1 MSATE
6 RAELEALLK
15 RYSCA
20 FADSVAATEGTANL
34 LHYEHVIR
42 LTSRLP
48 VFTPPRRVS
57 PHAEAFARDE
67 IKRLLE
73 LGLIQPSQA
82 AYGSPV
88 VLAPKK
94 DGTWRFC
101 VDYRRLNAITERDVF
116 PLPRIDDQLDRLRG
130 SMIFSTVDATAGF
143 WQLPLDPASRQYTA
157 FVVPW
162 GHYEWR
168 VTPFGVTNGPAAF
181 SRAVTAILGPLLT
194 TCVTAYIDDITVF
207 SPSVPQHLLD
217 LEALFRA
224 IMPAN
229 LRLKPSK
236 CRFGVAEVALLG
248 HLVSAEG
255 IRQDPAKLA
264 FIRQYPPPANADQLR
279 SFLGLAGYYRR
290 FVNGFARV
298 THPLQRLLLRDA
310 AWQWTEVHQAAFEA
324 LKAALLE
331 DLVLGYPDFER
342 PFILSTDASTYAIGA
357 ILSQSDGGSPVRER
371 PIAFIS
377 RTLAPAERNYTAT
390 ELECL
395 AVVWAIKYW
404 RHFLLGGPQFLVRT
418 DHHALQWLRSREAT
432 SGRLGRWS
440 LLLQSYDFV
449 VEYRAGR
456 NNGGPDACSR
466 PPLNH
471 PPGDLDEPL
480 PLFAV
485 AHAAEGAAEAR
496 VAVEAPPGPR
506 LTELADEPAEAAPPA
521 PASASEPAEAAAPA
535 APPSRAEILVARRQA
550 RLRRQLAFEGAPA
563 ARRDVQPAQGPPA
576 PALPQA
582 GPPTR
587 RGQKPTTWAEVRQG
601 VDEWHRLAVAQGLPP
616 APRSPSPPPAPE
628 SDPMELGS
636 DGEAAPP
643 VPEPEAPRQA
653 QEPELDEDGFPVALL
668 EHTPRKADNPR
679 HWRCGPPLYPHQ
691 DDPDEG
697 PEGGAPAASSSAAA
711 STAAATAGSSEPP
724 AASEAPSSGDAGS
737 SGGPAAGLEREVLS
751 SSAIAP
757 ALSWARLLAAQK
769 ADPLCR
775 KLFSWLENGVNEAR
789 CTRASCHTGDCY
801 LCSQAK
807 AAFVGFA
814 GKFDV
819 DTDGVLVR
827 RPVAPHGRFVPVLP
841 ESWQDRVLYAYHDG
855 WGHRGASVVARRIL
869 LRFWWPGMLAAVARY
884 VRSCP
889 CCQFAK
895 AVKPRRTAIAVIE
908 AEGRND
914 LWQVDVFHLDPT
926 PRGNRYLV
934 AWVNAWDKYTR
945 LYPKADLDGWS
956 MLEMGRDFVSNEG
969 VPLRL
974 LMDNGSSLKGG
985 PFNEYFRKLGTRFI
999 YAAAYHHSTNGLV
1012 ERLGGVVK
1020 TLLHAACRA
1029 EREPMH
1035 EWDQH
1040 VHEVQLALRTTVH
1053 AATGYSPALL
1063 HLGHELTLPADVRFG
1078 VEMLDTLSY
1087 ADYVATVVRAAKS
1100 RDDAVRE
1107 HRRWYRRQMVHRT
1120 GDLPDRRRFE
1130 VGDKVL
1136 CWLGDRD
1143 KGLFNSWVGP
1153 FTVMDVH
1160 PGGYTYVVRGLA
1172 RPYGAVGAVR
1182 QKARDTRETIV
1193 HIDCMIPFRMR
1204 DANAPARPA
1213 EGGRGRRVHR
1223 EPRPQRRRPR
1233 REQHEELAPSRVPAP
1248 QEARTESGRACNCAA
1263 RE

>member
-20 FADSVAATEGTANL
+20 FADSVTATEGTANL

-236 CRFGVAEVALLG
+236 CRFGVAE
-248 HLVSAEG
+248 
-255 IRQDPAKLA
+255 LA

-357 ILSQSDGGSPVRER
+357 ILSQSDGGSPARER

-418 DHHALQWLRSREAT
+418 DHQALQWLRSREAT

-471 PPGDLDEPL
+471 PVLAPGGADGSSAAPDALAGATGHGVPQPGDLDEPL

-535 APPSRAEILVARRQA
+535 APPAGRRSSSRGDRPASGASSPSRALPPQGGTSSPPRGR
-550 RLRRQLAFEGAPA
+550 GAPL
-563 ARRDVQPAQGPPA
+563 PAA

-668 EHTPRKADNPR
+668 EHVRRRFPLGPRRYEGPVAPLPRDLRPPEAPRPGKTPRKADNPR

-697 PEGGAPAASSSAAA
+697 PEGGAPAASSPRPRRPPPRRPAPLSRRPPPRRPQ
-711 STAAATAGSSEPP
+711 AATPARVAARPQASSE
-724 AASEAPSSGDAGS
+724 
-737 SGGPAAGLEREVLS
+737 
-751 SSAIAP
+751 
-757 ALSWARLLAAQK
+757 RLLAAQK

-855 WGHRGASVVARRIL
+855 P
-869 LRFWWPGMLAAVARY
+869 LRAEL
-884 VRSCP
+884 P

-1213 EGGRGRRVHR
+1213 RGR
-1223 EPRPQRRRPR
+1223 PRAAG
-1233 REQHEELAPSRVPAP
+1233 APGAAAAAPAAP
-1248 QEARTESGRACNCAA
+1248 AGAA
-1263 RE
+1263 

>member
-1 MSATE
+1 MRSPSATSFPCHGLTISWTACGVHGL
-6 RAELEALLK
+6 RSAL
-15 RYSCA
+15 
-20 FADSVAATEGTANL
+20 
-34 LHYEHVIR
+34 
-42 LTSRLP
+42 
-48 VFTPPRRVS
+48 
-57 PHAEAFARDE
+57 
-67 IKRLLE
+67 
-73 LGLIQPSQA
+73 
-82 AYGSPV
+82 
-88 VLAPKK
+88 
-94 DGTWRFC
+94 
-101 VDYRRLNAITERDVF
+101 
-116 PLPRIDDQLDRLRG
+116 
-130 SMIFSTVDATAGF
+130 
-143 WQLPLDPASRQYTA
+143 
-157 FVVPW
+157 

-357 ILSQSDGGSPVRER
+357 ILSQSDGGSPARER

-418 DHHALQWLRSREAT
+418 DHQALQWLRSREAT

-449 VEYRAGR
+449 VDSAA
-456 NNGGPDACSR
+456 PDALAGATGHGV
-466 PPLNH
+466 PQ
-471 PPGDLDEPL
+471 PGDLDEPL

-668 EHTPRKADNPR
+668 EHVRRRFPLGPRRYEGPVAPLPRDLRPPEAPRPGKTPRKADNPR

-757 ALSWARLLAAQK
+757 GPELGEVRDRRKPRLLELVQDTWDCAPPPSLDGPLPETLRHMFPARRVRLLAAQK

-855 WGHRGASVVARRIL
+855 WGHRGASIVARRIL

-1063 HLGHELTLPADVRFG
+1063 HLGHELTLPRTCASG
-1078 VEMLDTLSY
+1078 SKCSTPL
-1087 ADYVATVVRAAKS
+1087 ATPTTS
-1100 RDDAVRE
+1100 R
-1107 HRRWYRRQMVHRT
+1107 
-1120 GDLPDRRRFE
+1120 P
-1130 VGDKVL
+1130 
-1136 CWLGDRD
+1136 
-1143 KGLFNSWVGP
+1143 
-1153 FTVMDVH
+1153 
-1160 PGGYTYVVRGLA
+1160 
-1172 RPYGAVGAVR
+1172 
-1182 QKARDTRETIV
+1182 
-1193 HIDCMIPFRMR
+1193 
-1204 DANAPARPA
+1204 
-1213 EGGRGRRVHR
+1213 
-1223 EPRPQRRRPR
+1223 
-1233 REQHEELAPSRVPAP
+1233 
-1248 QEARTESGRACNCAA
+1248 
-1263 RE
+1263 

>member
-1 MSATE
+1 MQSPSATSF
-6 RAELEALLK
+6 RC
-15 RYSCA
+15 RGSTI
-20 FADSVAATEGTANL
+20 SWTACGV
-34 LHYEHVIR
+34 H
-42 LTSRLP
+42 
-48 VFTPPRRVS
+48 
-57 PHAEAFARDE
+57 
-67 IKRLLE
+67 
-73 LGLIQPSQA
+73 G
-82 AYGSPV
+82 
-88 VLAPKK
+88 
-94 DGTWRFC
+94 
-101 VDYRRLNAITERDVF
+101 
-116 PLPRIDDQLDRLRG
+116 LRG
-130 SMIFSTVDATAGF
+130 A
-143 WQLPLDPASRQYTA
+143 L
-157 FVVPW
+157 

-236 CRFGVAEVALLG
+236 CRFG
-248 HLVSAEG
+248 
-255 IRQDPAKLA
+255 LA

-310 AWQWTEVHQAAFEA
+310 VWQWTEVHQAAFEA

-357 ILSQSDGGSPVRER
+357 ILSQSDGGSPARER

-404 RHFLLGGPQFLVRT
+404 RHFLLEGPSS
-418 DHHALQWLRSREAT
+418 W
-432 SGRLGRWS
+432 LGRWS

-471 PPGDLDEPL
+471 PVLAPGGADGSSAAPDALAGAAGHGVPQPGDLDEPL

-485 AHAAEGAAEAR
+485 ALGAEGAADAR

-506 LTELADEPAEAAPPA
+506 LTELADEPDEAALPGPA
-521 PASASEPAEAAAPA
+521 HAPGPAEAETPA

-563 ARRDVQPAQGPPA
+563 ARRDVQPAQGPRPRRTRAPPEAFREGSDDEPVSRSERAPRAAPADAEDEPQGAPA
-576 PALPQA
+576 PPEPRAPAAGQEAPLPAALQLPQA

-587 RGQKPTTWAEVRQG
+587 RGRKPTTWAAMRQE
-601 VDEWHRLAVAQGLPP
+601 VDEWHRLAVEQGLPP

-628 SDPMELGS
+628 ADPMELGS
-636 DGEAAPP
+636 DGERP
-643 VPEPEAPRQA
+643 PEAPRR
-653 QEPELDEDGFPVALL
+653 GK
-668 EHTPRKADNPR
+668 TPRKADNPR
-679 HWRCGPPLYPHQ
+679 HWRCGPPLYPRQ

-711 STAAATAGSSEPP
+711 R
-724 AASEAPSSGDAGS
+724 
-737 SGGPAAGLEREVLS
+737 GLERELLS

-757 ALSWARLLAAQK
+757 GPELGEVRDRRKPRLLELVQDTWDCAPPPSLDGPLPEALRHMFPARRVRLLAAQK
-769 ADPLCR
+769 ADSLCR
-775 KLFSWLENGVNEAR
+775 KLFSWHENGVNEAR
-789 CTRASCHTGDCY
+789 CTRASCQTGDCY

-807 AAFVGFA
+807 AAFVKFA
-814 GKFDV
+814 QKFDV

-827 RPVAPHGRFVPVLP
+827 RPAAPHGRFVPVLP

-855 WGHRGASVVARRIL
+855 WGHRGASIVARRIL

-884 VRSCP
+884 VRSCH

-1012 ERLGGVVK
+1012 ERLG
-1020 TLLHAACRA
+1020 A
-1029 EREPMH
+1029 
-1035 EWDQH
+1035 
-1040 VHEVQLALRTTVH
+1040 
-1053 AATGYSPALL
+1053 S
-1063 HLGHELTLPADVRFG
+1063 
-1078 VEMLDTLSY
+1078 
-1087 ADYVATVVRAAKS
+1087 
-1100 RDDAVRE
+1100 
-1107 HRRWYRRQMVHRT
+1107 
-1120 GDLPDRRRFE
+1120 
-1130 VGDKVL
+1130 
-1136 CWLGDRD
+1136 
-1143 KGLFNSWVGP
+1143 
-1153 FTVMDVH
+1153 
-1160 PGGYTYVVRGLA
+1160 
-1172 RPYGAVGAVR
+1172 
-1182 QKARDTRETIV
+1182 
-1193 HIDCMIPFRMR
+1193 
-1204 DANAPARPA
+1204 
-1213 EGGRGRRVHR
+1213 
-1223 EPRPQRRRPR
+1223 
-1233 REQHEELAPSRVPAP
+1233 
-1248 QEARTESGRACNCAA
+1248 
-1263 RE
+1263 

>member
-1 MSATE
+1 MT
-6 RAELEALLK
+6 
-15 RYSCA
+15 
-20 FADSVAATEGTANL
+20 
-34 LHYEHVIR
+34 
-42 LTSRLP
+42 
-48 VFTPPRRVS
+48 
-57 PHAEAFARDE
+57 
-67 IKRLLE
+67 
-73 LGLIQPSQA
+73 
-82 AYGSPV
+82 
-88 VLAPKK
+88 
-94 DGTWRFC
+94 
-101 VDYRRLNAITERDVF
+101 
-116 PLPRIDDQLDRLRG
+116 
-130 SMIFSTVDATAGF
+130 
-143 WQLPLDPASRQYTA
+143 
-157 FVVPW
+157 
-162 GHYEWR
+162 
-168 VTPFGVTNGPAAF
+168 
-181 SRAVTAILGPLLT
+181 
-194 TCVTAYIDDITVF
+194 
-207 SPSVPQHLLD
+207 
-217 LEALFRA
+217 
-224 IMPAN
+224 
-229 LRLKPSK
+229 
-236 CRFGVAEVALLG
+236 
-248 HLVSAEG
+248 
-255 IRQDPAKLA
+255 
-264 FIRQYPPPANADQLR
+264 
-279 SFLGLAGYYRR
+279 
-290 FVNGFARV
+290 
-298 THPLQRLLLRDA
+298 
-310 AWQWTEVHQAAFEA
+310 
-324 LKAALLE
+324 
-331 DLVLGYPDFER
+331 
-342 PFILSTDASTYAIGA
+342 
-357 ILSQSDGGSPVRER
+357 
-371 PIAFIS
+371 
-377 RTLAPAERNYTAT
+377 
-390 ELECL
+390 
-395 AVVWAIKYW
+395 
-404 RHFLLGGPQFLVRT
+404 
-418 DHHALQWLRSREAT
+418 
-432 SGRLGRWS
+432 
-440 LLLQSYDFV
+440 
-449 VEYRAGR
+449 
-456 NNGGPDACSR
+456 
-466 PPLNH
+466 
-471 PPGDLDEPL
+471 
-480 PLFAV
+480 
-485 AHAAEGAAEAR
+485 
-496 VAVEAPPGPR
+496 
-506 LTELADEPAEAAPPA
+506 
-521 PASASEPAEAAAPA
+521 
-535 APPSRAEILVARRQA
+535 
-550 RLRRQLAFEGAPA
+550 
-563 ARRDVQPAQGPPA
+563 
-576 PALPQA
+576 
-582 GPPTR
+582 
-587 RGQKPTTWAEVRQG
+587 
-601 VDEWHRLAVAQGLPP
+601 
-616 APRSPSPPPAPE
+616 
-628 SDPMELGS
+628 
-636 DGEAAPP
+636 
-643 VPEPEAPRQA
+643 
-653 QEPELDEDGFPVALL
+653 
-668 EHTPRKADNPR
+668 TPRKADNPR

-757 ALSWARLLAAQK
+757 GPELGEVRDRRKPRLLELVQDTWDCAPPPSLDGPLPETLRHMFPARRVRLLAAQK

-855 WGHRGASVVARRIL
+855 P
-869 LRFWWPGMLAAVARY
+869 LRAEL
-884 VRSCP
+884 P

-1063 HLGHELTLPADVRFG
+1063 HLGTSSRCPRTCASGRNARH
-1078 VEMLDTLSY
+1078 LSY

-1160 PGGYTYVVRGLA
+1160 PGGYTYV
-1172 RPYGAVGAVR
+1172 
-1182 QKARDTRETIV
+1182 KARDTRETIV

-1213 EGGRGRRVHR
+1213 RGR
-1223 EPRPQRRRPR
+1223 PRAAG
-1233 REQHEELAPSRVPAP
+1233 APGAAAAAPAAP
-1248 QEARTESGRACNCAA
+1248 AGAA
-1263 RE
+1263 

>member
-1 MSATE
+1 
-6 RAELEALLK
+6 
-15 RYSCA
+15 
-20 FADSVAATEGTANL
+20 
-34 LHYEHVIR
+34 
-42 LTSRLP
+42 
-48 VFTPPRRVS
+48 
-57 PHAEAFARDE
+57 
-67 IKRLLE
+67 
-73 LGLIQPSQA
+73 
-82 AYGSPV
+82 
-88 VLAPKK
+88 
-94 DGTWRFC
+94 
-101 VDYRRLNAITERDVF
+101 
-116 PLPRIDDQLDRLRG
+116 
-130 SMIFSTVDATAGF
+130 MIFSTVDATAGF

-310 AWQWTEVHQAAFEA
+310 VWQWTEVHQAAFEA

-357 ILSQSDGGSPVRER
+357 ILSQSDGGSPARER

-418 DHHALQWLRSREAT
+418 DHQALQWLRSREAT

-471 PPGDLDEPL
+471 PVLAPGGADGSSAAPDALAGATGHGVPQPGDLDEPL

-485 AHAAEGAAEAR
+485 ALAAESAVEAR

-506 LTELADEPAEAAPPA
+506 LTELADEPAEATPPA
-521 PASASEPAEAAAPA
+521 PHQRPSPPRLRRPRLRPAGRRSSSRGDRPASGASS
-535 APPSRAEILVARRQA
+535 PSRALPPQGGTSSPPGPRPRRTRAPPEAFQEGSDDEPVPCPHARPEPCRRA
-550 RLRRQLAFEGAPA
+550 LRLSPRGPRRRRAPSSCRGAGGAPA
-563 ARRDVQPAQGPPA
+563 SG
-576 PALPQA
+576 A
-582 GPPTR
+582 GAAAGRPPTR

-643 VPEPEAPRQA
+643 VPEPETPRQA

-668 EHTPRKADNPR
+668 EHVRRRLPLGPRRYEGPIAPLPRDLRPPEAPRPGKTPRKADNPR

-757 ALSWARLLAAQK
+757 GPELGEVRDRRKPRLLELVQDTWDCAPPPSLDGPLPETLRHMFPARRVRLLAAQK

-855 WGHRGASVVARRIL
+855 WGHRGASIVARRIL

-926 PRGNRYLV
+926 PRGDRYLV

-1063 HLGHELTLPADVRFG
+1063 HLGHELTLPRTCASG
-1078 VEMLDTLSY
+1078 SKCSTPL
-1087 ADYVATVVRAAKS
+1087 ATPTTS
-1100 RDDAVRE
+1100 R
-1107 HRRWYRRQMVHRT
+1107 
-1120 GDLPDRRRFE
+1120 P
-1130 VGDKVL
+1130 
-1136 CWLGDRD
+1136 
-1143 KGLFNSWVGP
+1143 
-1153 FTVMDVH
+1153 
-1160 PGGYTYVVRGLA
+1160 
-1172 RPYGAVGAVR
+1172 
-1182 QKARDTRETIV
+1182 
-1193 HIDCMIPFRMR
+1193 
-1204 DANAPARPA
+1204 
-1213 EGGRGRRVHR
+1213 
-1223 EPRPQRRRPR
+1223 
-1233 REQHEELAPSRVPAP
+1233 
-1248 QEARTESGRACNCAA
+1248 
-1263 RE
+1263 

>member
-1 MSATE
+1 MS
-6 RAELEALLK
+6 K
-15 RYSCA
+15 S
-20 FADSVAATEGTANL
+20 
-34 LHYEHVIR
+34 
-42 LTSRLP
+42 
-48 VFTPPRRVS
+48 
-57 PHAEAFARDE
+57 
-67 IKRLLE
+67 
-73 LGLIQPSQA
+73 
-82 AYGSPV
+82 
-88 VLAPKK
+88 
-94 DGTWRFC
+94 
-101 VDYRRLNAITERDVF
+101 
-116 PLPRIDDQLDRLRG
+116 
-130 SMIFSTVDATAGF
+130 
-143 WQLPLDPASRQYTA
+143 
-157 FVVPW
+157 
-162 GHYEWR
+162 
-168 VTPFGVTNGPAAF
+168 
-181 SRAVTAILGPLLT
+181 AV
-194 TCVTAYIDDITVF
+194 
-207 SPSVPQHLLD
+207 
-217 LEALFRA
+217 

-310 AWQWTEVHQAAFEA
+310 VWQWTEVHQAAFEA

-357 ILSQSDGGSPVRER
+357 ILSQSDGGSPARER

-418 DHHALQWLRSREAT
+418 DHQALQWLRSREAT

-471 PPGDLDEPL
+471 PVLAPGGADGSSAAPDALAGAAGHGVPQPGDLDEPL

-485 AHAAEGAAEAR
+485 ALDAEGAADAR

-506 LTELADEPAEAAPPA
+506 LTELADEPDEAALPGPA
-521 PASASEPAEAAAPA
+521 HAPGPAEAETPA

-563 ARRDVQPAQGPPA
+563 ARRDVQPAQGPRPRRTRAPPEAFREGSDDEPVSLSERAPRAA
-576 PALPQA
+576 PADAEDEPQGPRPLQLPQA

-587 RGQKPTTWAEVRQG
+587 RGRKPTTWAAMRQE
-601 VDEWHRLAVAQGLPP
+601 VDEWHRLAVEQGLPP

-628 SDPMELGS
+628 ADPMELGS
-636 DGEAAPP
+636 DGEVAPP
-643 VPEPEAPRQA
+643 VPGPEAPREA
-653 QEPELDEDGFPVALL
+653 SELELDEDGFPVTLL
-668 EHTPRKADNPR
+668 DRVRRRLPSGPRRYEGPVAPLPRDQRPPEAPRRGKTPRKADNPR
-679 HWRCGPPLYPHQ
+679 HWRCGPPLYPRQ

-697 PEGGAPAASSSAAA
+697 PEGGARRRP
-711 STAAATAGSSEPP
+711 
-724 AASEAPSSGDAGS
+724 
-737 SGGPAAGLEREVLS
+737 AGLERELLS

-757 ALSWARLLAAQK
+757 GPELGEVRDRRKPRLLELVQDTWDCAPPPSLDGPLPEALRHMFPARRVRLLAAQK
-769 ADPLCR
+769 ADSLCR
-775 KLFSWLENGVNEAR
+775 KLFSWHENGVNEAR
-789 CTRASCHTGDCY
+789 CTRASCQTGDCY

-807 AAFVGFA
+807 AAFVKFA
-814 GKFDV
+814 QKFDV
-819 DTDGVLVR
+819 DTDGVL
-827 RPVAPHGRFVPVLP
+827 
-841 ESWQDRVLYAYHDG
+841 DRVLYAYHDG
-855 WGHRGASVVARRIL
+855 WGHRGASIVARRIL

-884 VRSCP
+884 VRSCH

-1087 ADYVATVVRAAKS
+1087 ADYVSIVVRSAKS
-1100 RDDAVRE
+1100 REAAVRE
-1107 HRRWYRRQMVHRT
+1107 YRRWYRRQMVHRT
-1120 GDLPDRRRFE
+1120 GDLPDRRRFG

-1143 KGLFNSWVGP
+1143 KGCS
-1153 FTVMDVH
+1153 T
-1160 PGGYTYVVRGLA
+1160 PGSALS
-1172 RPYGAVGAVR
+1172 
-1182 QKARDTRETIV
+1182 
-1193 HIDCMIPFRMR
+1193 
-1204 DANAPARPA
+1204 
-1213 EGGRGRRVHR
+1213 
-1223 EPRPQRRRPR
+1223 
-1233 REQHEELAPSRVPAP
+1233 PS
-1248 QEARTESGRACNCAA
+1248 
-1263 RE
+1263 

>member
-1 MSATE
+1 
-6 RAELEALLK
+6 
-15 RYSCA
+15 
-20 FADSVAATEGTANL
+20 
-34 LHYEHVIR
+34 
-42 LTSRLP
+42 
-48 VFTPPRRVS
+48 
-57 PHAEAFARDE
+57 
-67 IKRLLE
+67 
-73 LGLIQPSQA
+73 
-82 AYGSPV
+82 
-88 VLAPKK
+88 
-94 DGTWRFC
+94 
-101 VDYRRLNAITERDVF
+101 
-116 PLPRIDDQLDRLRG
+116 
-130 SMIFSTVDATAGF
+130 
-143 WQLPLDPASRQYTA
+143 
-157 FVVPW
+157 
-162 GHYEWR
+162 
-168 VTPFGVTNGPAAF
+168 
-181 SRAVTAILGPLLT
+181 
-194 TCVTAYIDDITVF
+194 
-207 SPSVPQHLLD
+207 
-217 LEALFRA
+217 
-224 IMPAN
+224 MPAN

-310 AWQWTEVHQAAFEA
+310 VWQWTEVHQAAFEA

-357 ILSQSDGGSPVRER
+357 ILSQSDGGSPARER

-418 DHHALQWLRSREAT
+418 DHQALQWLRSREAT

-471 PPGDLDEPL
+471 PVLAPGGADGSSAAPDALAGATGHGVPQPGDLDEPL

-485 AHAAEGAAEAR
+485 ALAAEGAAEAR

-506 LTELADEPAEAAPPA
+506 LTELADEPAEAAPP
-521 PASASEPAEAAAPA
+521 
-535 APPSRAEILVARRQA
+535 PPR
-550 RLRRQLAFEGAPA
+550 
-563 ARRDVQPAQGPPA
+563 
-576 PALPQA
+576 
-582 GPPTR
+582 
-587 RGQKPTTWAEVRQG
+587 
-601 VDEWHRLAVAQGLPP
+601 
-616 APRSPSPPPAPE
+616 
-628 SDPMELGS
+628 
-636 DGEAAPP
+636 
-643 VPEPEAPRQA
+643 
-653 QEPELDEDGFPVALL
+653 
-668 EHTPRKADNPR
+668 
-679 HWRCGPPLYPHQ
+679 
-691 DDPDEG
+691 
-697 PEGGAPAASSSAAA
+697 GAPAASSSAAA

-757 ALSWARLLAAQK
+757 GPELGEVRDRRKPRLLELVQDTWDCAPPPSLDGPLPETLRHMFPARRVRLLAAQK

-807 AAFVGFA
+807 AAFIGFA

-855 WGHRGASVVARRIL
+855 WGHRGASIVARRIL

-934 AWVNAWDKYTR
+934 AWVNAWDKYTW

-1107 HRRWYRRQMVHRT
+1107 HRRWYRRQM
-1120 GDLPDRRRFE
+1120 
-1130 VGDKVL
+1130 
-1136 CWLGDRD
+1136 
-1143 KGLFNSWVGP
+1143 
-1153 FTVMDVH
+1153 
-1160 PGGYTYVVRGLA
+1160 
-1172 RPYGAVGAVR
+1172 
-1182 QKARDTRETIV
+1182 KARDTRETIV
-1193 HIDCMIPFRMR
+1193 HIDCMIPFRMH

-1213 EGGRGRRVHR
+1213 RGR
-1223 EPRPQRRRPR
+1223 PRAAGVPGAAAA
-1233 REQHEELAPSRVPAP
+1233 APAAPA
-1248 QEARTESGRACNCAA
+1248 GAA
-1263 RE
+1263 

>member
-1 MSATE
+1 
-6 RAELEALLK
+6 
-15 RYSCA
+15 
-20 FADSVAATEGTANL
+20 
-34 LHYEHVIR
+34 
-42 LTSRLP
+42 
-48 VFTPPRRVS
+48 
-57 PHAEAFARDE
+57 
-67 IKRLLE
+67 
-73 LGLIQPSQA
+73 
-82 AYGSPV
+82 
-88 VLAPKK
+88 
-94 DGTWRFC
+94 
-101 VDYRRLNAITERDVF
+101 
-116 PLPRIDDQLDRLRG
+116 
-130 SMIFSTVDATAGF
+130 
-143 WQLPLDPASRQYTA
+143 
-157 FVVPW
+157 
-162 GHYEWR
+162 
-168 VTPFGVTNGPAAF
+168 
-181 SRAVTAILGPLLT
+181 
-194 TCVTAYIDDITVF
+194 
-207 SPSVPQHLLD
+207 
-217 LEALFRA
+217 
-224 IMPAN
+224 
-229 LRLKPSK
+229 
-236 CRFGVAEVALLG
+236 
-248 HLVSAEG
+248 
-255 IRQDPAKLA
+255 
-264 FIRQYPPPANADQLR
+264 
-279 SFLGLAGYYRR
+279 
-290 FVNGFARV
+290 
-298 THPLQRLLLRDA
+298 
-310 AWQWTEVHQAAFEA
+310 
-324 LKAALLE
+324 
-331 DLVLGYPDFER
+331 
-342 PFILSTDASTYAIGA
+342 
-357 ILSQSDGGSPVRER
+357 
-371 PIAFIS
+371 
-377 RTLAPAERNYTAT
+377 
-390 ELECL
+390 
-395 AVVWAIKYW
+395 
-404 RHFLLGGPQFLVRT
+404 
-418 DHHALQWLRSREAT
+418 
-432 SGRLGRWS
+432 
-440 LLLQSYDFV
+440 
-449 VEYRAGR
+449 
-456 NNGGPDACSR
+456 
-466 PPLNH
+466 
-471 PPGDLDEPL
+471 
-480 PLFAV
+480 
-485 AHAAEGAAEAR
+485 
-496 VAVEAPPGPR
+496 
-506 LTELADEPAEAAPPA
+506 
-521 PASASEPAEAAAPA
+521 
-535 APPSRAEILVARRQA
+535 
-550 RLRRQLAFEGAPA
+550 
-563 ARRDVQPAQGPPA
+563 
-576 PALPQA
+576 
-582 GPPTR
+582 
-587 RGQKPTTWAEVRQG
+587 
-601 VDEWHRLAVAQGLPP
+601 
-616 APRSPSPPPAPE
+616 
-628 SDPMELGS
+628 MELGS

-668 EHTPRKADNPR
+668 EHVRRRFPLGPRRYEGPVAPLPRDLRPPEAPRPGKTPRKADNPR

-757 ALSWARLLAAQK
+757 GPELGEVRDRRKPRLLELVQDTWDCAPPPSLDGPLPETLRHMFPARRVRLLAAQK

-855 WGHRGASVVARRIL
+855 WGHRGASIVARRIL

-1213 EGGRGRRVHR
+1213 RGRPRAAVHR

-1248 QEARTESGRACNCAA
+1248 QEGEDRERPRLQLRSARVMSCPRRVELRRA
-1263 RE
+1263 

>member
-1 MSATE
+1 
-6 RAELEALLK
+6 
-15 RYSCA
+15 
-20 FADSVAATEGTANL
+20 
-34 LHYEHVIR
+34 
-42 LTSRLP
+42 
-48 VFTPPRRVS
+48 
-57 PHAEAFARDE
+57 
-67 IKRLLE
+67 
-73 LGLIQPSQA
+73 
-82 AYGSPV
+82 
-88 VLAPKK
+88 
-94 DGTWRFC
+94 
-101 VDYRRLNAITERDVF
+101 
-116 PLPRIDDQLDRLRG
+116 
-130 SMIFSTVDATAGF
+130 MIFSTVDATAGF

-357 ILSQSDGGSPVRER
+357 ILSQSDGGSPARER

-418 DHHALQWLRSREAT
+418 DHQALQWLRSREAT

-471 PPGDLDEPL
+471 PVLAPGGADGSSAAPDALAGAAGHGVPQPGDLDEPL

-485 AHAAEGAAEAR
+485 ALGAEGAADAR

-506 LTELADEPAEAAPPA
+506 LTELADEPDEAALPGPA
-521 PASASEPAEAAAPA
+521 HAPGPAEAETPA

-563 ARRDVQPAQGPPA
+563 ARRDVQPAQGREAPLPA
-576 PALPQA
+576 ALQLPQA

-587 RGQKPTTWAEVRQG
+587 RGRKPTTWAAMRQE
-601 VDEWHRLAVAQGLPP
+601 VDEWHRLAVEQGLPP

-628 SDPMELGS
+628 ADPWSWAPMARSPRPCRGLRPRARRPSLSSTRTGS
-636 DGEAAPP
+636 PLPSSIAYAAGSRRDRGATRGLSRPCR
-643 VPEPEAPRQA
+643 A
-653 QEPELDEDGFPVALL
+653 
-668 EHTPRKADNPR
+668 TS
-679 HWRCGPPLYPHQ
+679 

-711 STAAATAGSSEPP
+711 STTAATAGSSEPP
-724 AASEAPSSGDAGS
+724 AAPEAPSSGDAGS
-737 SGGPAAGLEREVLS
+737 SGGPAAGLERELLS

-757 ALSWARLLAAQK
+757 GPELGEVRDRRKPRLLELVQDTWDCAPPPSLDGPLPEALRHMFPARRVRLLAAQK
-769 ADPLCR
+769 ADSLCR
-775 KLFSWLENGVNEAR
+775 KLFSWHENGVNEAR
-789 CTRASCHTGDCY
+789 CTRASCQTGDCY

-807 AAFVGFA
+807 AAFVKFA
-814 GKFDV
+814 QKFDV

-827 RPVAPHGRFVPVLP
+827 RPAAPHGRFVPVLP

-855 WGHRGASVVARRIL
+855 WGHRGASIVARRIL

-884 VRSCP
+884 VRSCH

-1063 HLGHELTLPADVRFG
+1063 HLGHELTLPAD
-1078 VEMLDTLSY
+1078 
-1087 ADYVATVVRAAKS
+1087 S
-1100 RDDAVRE
+1100 REAAVRE
-1107 HRRWYRRQMVHRT
+1107 YRRWYRRQMVHRT
-1120 GDLPDRRRFE
+1120 GDLPDRRRFG

-1153 FTVMDVH
+1153 FTVMSVH

-1172 RPYGAVGAVR
+1172 RPYGAVGAGR

-1193 HIDCMIPFRMR
+1193 HIDCMIPFRVR

-1213 EGGRGRRVHR
+1213 RGR
-1223 EPRPQRRRPR
+1223 PKAAGGPAAAAA
-1233 REQHEELAPSRVPAP
+1233 APAAPA
-1248 QEARTESGRACNCAA
+1248 GAA
-1263 RE
+1263 

>member
-20 FADSVAATEGTANL
+20 FADSVTATEGTANL

-116 PLPRIDDQLDRLRG
+116 PLPRIDDQLDRLRVHG
-130 SMIFSTVDATAGF
+130 LRSA
-143 WQLPLDPASRQYTA
+143 
-157 FVVPW
+157 W

-181 SRAVTAILGPLLT
+181 SRAVTAILGPCSRL
-194 TCVTAYIDDITVF
+194 A
-207 SPSVPQHLLD
+207 SP
-217 LEALFRA
+217 R
-224 IMPAN
+224 
-229 LRLKPSK
+229 
-236 CRFGVAEVALLG
+236 
-248 HLVSAEG
+248 
-255 IRQDPAKLA
+255 PAKLA

-357 ILSQSDGGSPVRER
+357 ILSQSDGGSPARER

-418 DHHALQWLRSREAT
+418 DHQALQWLRSREAT

-471 PPGDLDEPL
+471 PVLAPGGADGSSAAPDALAGATGHGVPQPGDLDEPL

-563 ARRDVQPAQGPPA
+563 ARRDVQPAQGREAPLPAA

-587 RGQKPTTWAEVRQG
+587 RGQKPTTWAEACPR
-601 VDEWHRLAVAQGLPP
+601 P
-616 APRSPSPPPAPE
+616 ALSEPPPAPE

-668 EHTPRKADNPR
+668 EH
-679 HWRCGPPLYPHQ
+679 
-691 DDPDEG
+691 
-697 PEGGAPAASSSAAA
+697 GGAPAASSSAAA

-819 DTDGVLVR
+819 DTDGVL
-827 RPVAPHGRFVPVLP
+827 
-841 ESWQDRVLYAYHDG
+841 DRVLYAYHDG
-855 WGHRGASVVARRIL
+855 WGHRGASIVARRIL

-1213 EGGRGRRVHR
+1213 RGR
-1223 EPRPQRRRPR
+1223 PRAAG
-1233 REQHEELAPSRVPAP
+1233 APGAAAAAPAAP
-1248 QEARTESGRACNCAA
+1248 AGAA
-1263 RE
+1263 